1 MIKLSRTA
9 ALAAVGGGVVAS
21 VVTFGIT
28 QDFALAGSNANPNS
42 NSNANATPNPKSLVV
57 TQTGSTPVA
66 PGKAGSITLKVTNPN
81 NQAVILTDVTT
92 TVTSIGSGS
101 NSKLPACSK
110 SAISIAPWSGSTQ
123 IAANGSTSVIVA
135 TTFNNQPT
143 VNQDNCKNVA
153 FTFSFTATGRQA

>member
-9 ALAAVGGGVVAS
+9 AAAAVGGGVIAS

-28 QDFALAGSNANPNS
+28 QDFTLAGSNANPNS
-42 NSNANATPNPKSLVV
+42 NSNANATPTPKSLVV

-66 PGKAGSITLKVTNPN
+66 PGKAGSITLSVRNPN

-92 TVTSIGSGS
+92 TVTSIGSGT
-101 NSKLPACSK
+101 NSKLPTCNK
-110 SAISIAPWSGSTQ
+110 TWISIAPWSGARQ
-123 IAANGSTSVIVA
+123 ITANGTTSVTVA
-135 TTFNNQPT
+135 ATFDNQTT
-143 VNQDNCKNVA
+143 VNQDNCKDVA